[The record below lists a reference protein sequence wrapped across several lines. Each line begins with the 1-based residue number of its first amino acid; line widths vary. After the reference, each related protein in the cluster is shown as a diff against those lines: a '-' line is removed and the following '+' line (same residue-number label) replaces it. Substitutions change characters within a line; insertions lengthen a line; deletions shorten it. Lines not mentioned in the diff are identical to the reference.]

1 MAAKKAARVLAG
13 AGVLI
18 LGISLLSWYVD
29 DEDSDDNEDVAK
41 SATPK
46 EDAAS
51 DDDDD
56 KNSDDKVSAA
66 LSPAVV
72 QLMQLGAAAQQKG
85 DLSSAFAL
93 NKRALMTLTQEAL
106 KANRDLEPNGMALIY
121 AKLGS
126 LKLAMEEAVE
136 AEEYMRK
143 VIEVGA
149 LAWGEAP
156 SQNMATALNNLGGA
170 LLNQGR
176 QAEALEVYERCLAMS
191 ETVHGEDDT
200 ETATAMGNYATV
212 LQDLKRF
219 AEAQDMASSPPR
231 LLLARSLSRSHCPR
245 PSRPRSPPVCHSS
258 SSPSRSRCGTWAR
271 STPPRRQPSGASPR
285 A

>member
-1 MAAKKAARVLAG
+1 
-13 AGVLI
+13 
-18 LGISLLSWYVD
+18 
-29 DEDSDDNEDVAK
+29 
-41 SATPK
+41 
-46 EDAAS
+46 
-51 DDDDD
+51 
-56 KNSDDKVSAA
+56 
-66 LSPAVV
+66 
-72 QLMQLGAAAQQKG
+72 
-85 DLSSAFAL
+85 
-93 NKRALMTLTQEAL
+93 
-106 KANRDLEPNGMALIY
+106 
-121 AKLGS
+121 
-126 LKLAMEEAVE
+126 
-136 AEEYMRK
+136 
-143 VIEVGA
+143 
-149 LAWGEAP
+149 
-156 SQNMATALNNLGGA
+156 MATALNNLGGA

-285 A
+285 AWASESDMRCVHGPPREIRGACVSLREKCEVRA